1 MPKAEIVSIGSEL
14 LLGQIIDT
22 NASWL
27 AKKLTNVGVDLF
39 YKTVVVDNQFRMNE
53 VIDQALTRSDIVITG
68 GGLGPTQDD
77 ITRETIAAVTNRKL
91 VLDRGF
97 LDEINERFR
106 NRGLVMTDNNERQ
119 AYIPEGAI
127 KVSNPNGT
135 APSFIVEDQR
145 GVVIALPGVPFEMK
159 WLFENEVV
167 PYLSRK
173 FGLQETIT
181 YRILKVSHIGESAVD
196 DLIGDLIANSQNP
209 TVGVLAHPGQVDVR
223 IAAKASSIGEAKKL
237 ILPVENKIRSLLGRH
252 IFGVDDQTIEDVLAE
267 RLVETGITLAVYED
281 TTQGMVS
288 ERILKSS
295 GANFVQ
301 GVIGNGNSTLK
312 SLLSEV
318 LGSDEL
324 KVVMDN
330 PRELVNQLARSV
342 RLRAGSDLG
351 IGIHGIPEN
360 DVKTENLGHG
370 QTFLSITNGSEFVT
384 REYNIAGTGRPDRIR
399 ISQNAIELLRVS
411 IGKL

>member
-1 MPKAEIVSIGSEL
+1 M
-14 LLGQIIDT
+14 
-22 NASWL
+22 
-27 AKKLTNVGVDLF
+27 
-39 YKTVVVDNQFRMNE
+39 
-53 VIDQALTRSDIVITG
+53 
-68 GGLGPTQDD
+68 
-77 ITRETIAAVTNRKL
+77 
-91 VLDRGF
+91 
-97 LDEINERFR
+97 
-106 NRGLVMTDNNERQ
+106 
-119 AYIPEGAI
+119 
-127 KVSNPNGT
+127 
-135 APSFIVEDQR
+135 
-145 GVVIALPGVPFEMK
+145 
-159 WLFENEVV
+159 
-167 PYLSRK
+167 
-173 FGLQETIT
+173 
-181 YRILKVSHIGESAVD
+181 
-196 DLIGDLIANSQNP
+196 
-209 TVGVLAHPGQVDVR
+209 
-223 IAAKASSIGEAKKL
+223 
-237 ILPVENKIRSLLGRH
+237 LGRH

-301 GVIGNGNSTLK
+301 GIIGNGNSTLK

-318 LGSDEL
+318 VGTDDL

-330 PRELVNQLARSV
+330 PRELVNQLARSD
-342 RLRAGSDLG
+342 RLRAGSDWG
-351 IGIHGIPEN
+351 IGIHGIPEH